1 MRARMIGIAVLSGLT
16 LGLALAERP
25 ASAQGRAPE
34 RVAAAAVSGE
44 AFYQIACADCHGL
57 DGRGAGPMAPFLT
70 VTPSDLTTLTQR
82 NGGVFPFRAVFDVVD
97 GRTVVPPHGARPGMP
112 LWGTVFQ
119 DFARERFGP
128 HGTESYVR
136 GRLVELVLYLETI
149 QQ

>member
-1 MRARMIGIAVLSGLT
+1 MRASVMGVVTICVLVLGAAAGLPPAVAQRPG
-16 LGLALAERP
+16 GER
-25 ASAQGRAPE
+25 
-34 RVAAAAVSGE
+34 AAAVSGE
-44 AFYQIACADCHGL
+44 EFYQVACADCHGL
-57 DGRGAGPMAPFLT
+57 DGRGAGPMAGFLT
-70 VTPSDLTTLTQR
+70 VAPSDLTTLSLR

-97 GRTVVPPHGARPGMP
+97 GRTVVPPHGSRPGMP
-112 LWGTVFQ
+112 LWGSVFQ